1 MEQMRNFMQSW
12 VGKAVLVITLIP
24 MAFLG
29 VQSFSGGGQIAPNQ
43 IVKVGDTAIDT
54 ATFQS
59 EVNNYRAR
67 LLEQVDGSLI
77 NNKALN
83 DEVLDSMIDRALL
96 ENQAQFFG
104 MTVSDDAITRL
115 LQADPTFHDA
125 NGRFSNDIFAHYLQS
140 RGMNKDMLFAMFRTQ
155 LSLRQLTNSIL
166 GTAVYPDSQISRLID
181 LQTQSREA
189 WVVRYNWQ
197 DFANQVTVS
206 PAEIETYYNAN
217 KQDMIQSPSV
227 DLAYVTLSDADIK
240 VDAVSEDEIRVEY
253 QASLQ
258 GQGDG
263 RQLSHIL
270 LTGDDAESRA
280 KDIKA
285 KLDAGESFEALAK
298 AHSDDPTGE
307 SGGDI
312 GSYNPAFFGDSSSA
326 VENAISG
333 LTAGGVSEP
342 VQTGFGYHIF
352 KVTKMGDAPSLDSM
366 RDELTKRATERK
378 RANAMNEM
386 ITKINTMATD
396 SMGISDIAQETGLT
410 ARSIKGY
417 TEDNNTSELSAP
429 VVVSAAFDDFAISDQ
444 SVSPNITLADK
455 TVWVQPTNY
464 QDARELTLA
473 EASEQIKATLTK
485 QKAIKLALD
494 TANARAKED
503 PATLTKSAQRL
514 GVVTRQSPELLPAER
529 ASLFVH
535 NKDGMSAWVVET
547 DAGASVMVGDKAQS
561 TATAQISDAERL
573 SASQIIRDN
582 VGQDQLQDY
591 LHYLRDT
598 KEVQIN
604 EQAMSH

>member
-1 MEQMRNFMQSW
+1 MRNFMQSW
-12 VGKAVLVITLIP
+12 AGKAVLIITLIP

-29 VQSFSGGGQIAPNQ
+29 VQSFSSGGQIAPNQ

-59 EVNNYRAR
+59 EVNNYRTR
-67 LLEQVDGSLI
+67 LLEHTDGSLI
-77 NNKALN
+77 DDKALN
-83 DEVLDSMIDRALL
+83 DEVLESLIDRALL
-96 ENQAQFFG
+96 ENQTQFLG
-104 MTVSDDAITRL
+104 MSVSDNTIARL
-115 LQADPTFHDA
+115 LRADPTFHDA
-125 NGRFSNDIFAHYLQS
+125 NGKFSNDIFAQYLQN
-140 RGMNKDMLFAMFRTQ
+140 RGMTKDMLFDVFGTQ
-155 LSLRQLTNSIL
+155 LSLRQLTSSIL

-206 PAEIETYYNAN
+206 TDEIETYYHAN
-217 KQDMIQSPSV
+217 KQDMIAPPSV
-227 DLAYVTLSDADIK
+227 DLAYIILSDTDIK
-240 VDAVSEDEIRVEY
+240 ADTPSEDEIRAQY
-253 QASLQ
+253 QATLQ
-258 GQGDG
+258 ARGDG

-270 LTGDDAESRA
+270 LTGDDAKNRA

-285 KLDAGESFEALAK
+285 KLDAGESFEILAK

-312 GSYNPAFFGDSSSA
+312 GSYNPAFFFGDSSSA

-386 ITKINTMATD
+386 ITKINTMTTD

-417 TEDNNTSELSAP
+417 TKDNNTSELSAP

-485 QKAIKLALD
+485 QKAIKLALG

-535 NKDGMSAWVVET
+535 NKDGMSAWAVET
-547 DAGASVMVGDKAQS
+547 DAGVSVMVGDKAQS

-604 EQAMSH
+604 EQAMSGH

>member
-1 MEQMRNFMQSW
+1 M
-12 VGKAVLVITLIP
+12 
-24 MAFLG
+24 
-29 VQSFSGGGQIAPNQ
+29 
-43 IVKVGDTAIDT
+43 
-54 ATFQS
+54 
-59 EVNNYRAR
+59 
-67 LLEQVDGSLI
+67 
-77 NNKALN
+77 
-83 DEVLDSMIDRALL
+83 
-96 ENQAQFFG
+96 
-104 MTVSDDAITRL
+104 
-115 LQADPTFHDA
+115 
-125 NGRFSNDIFAHYLQS
+125 
-140 RGMNKDMLFAMFRTQ
+140 
-155 LSLRQLTNSIL
+155 
-166 GTAVYPDSQISRLID
+166 ID

-197 DFANQVTVS
+197 DFADKVTVS
-206 PAEIETYYNAN
+206 PAEIEAYYNAN
-217 KQDMIQSPSV
+217 KKDMIQSPSV

-240 VDAVSEDEIRVEY
+240 MDAVSEDEIRAEY

-270 LTGDDAESRA
+270 LTGDNAEHRA

-417 TEDNNTSELSAP
+417 TKDNNTSELSAP

-473 EASEQIKATLTK
+473 EASEQIKVTLTK

-604 EQAMSH
+604 EQAMSGH

>member
-1 MEQMRNFMQSW
+1 MQSW
-12 VGKAVLVITLIP
+12 AGKAVLVITLIP

-54 ATFQS
+54 TTFQS

-67 LLEQVDGSLI
+67 LLEQVDSSLI
-77 NNKALN
+77 NDKALN

-125 NGRFSNDIFAHYLQS
+125 NGKFSNDVFAQYLQS
-140 RGMNKDMLFAMFRTQ
+140 RGMTKNMLFTMFRTQ
-155 LSLRQLTNSIL
+155 LSLRQLTSSIL

-197 DFANQVTVS
+197 DFADKVTVS
-206 PAEIETYYNAN
+206 PAEIEAYYNAN
-217 KQDMIQSPSV
+217 KKDMIQSPSV

-240 VDAVSEDEIRVEY
+240 VDAVSEDEIRAEY

-270 LTGDDAESRA
+270 LTGDNAEHRA

-417 TEDNNTSELSAP
+417 TKDNNTSELSAP

-473 EASEQIKATLTK
+473 EASEQIKVTLTK

-547 DAGASVMVGDKAQS
+547 DAGASVMVGDKAQI

-604 EQAMSH
+604 EQAMSGH

>member
-1 MEQMRNFMQSW
+1 MQSW
-12 VGKAVLVITLIP
+12 AGKAVLVITLIP

-77 NNKALN
+77 NDKALN

-125 NGRFSNDIFAHYLQS
+125 NGKFSNDVFAQYLQS
-140 RGMNKDMLFAMFRTQ
+140 RGMTKDMLFTMFRTQ
-155 LSLRQLTNSIL
+155 LSLRQLTSSIL

-197 DFANQVTVS
+197 DFADKVTVS

-217 KQDMIQSPSV
+217 KKDMIQSPSV

-240 VDAVSEDEIRVEY
+240 VDAVSEDEIRAEY

-270 LTGDDAESRA
+270 LTGDNAERRA

-285 KLDAGESFEALAK
+285 KLDAGESFEALAR

-417 TEDNNTSELSAP
+417 TKDNNTSELSAP

-604 EQAMSH
+604 EQAMSGH

>member
-1 MEQMRNFMQSW
+1 MRNFMQSW
-12 VGKAVLVITLIP
+12 AGKAVLVITLIP

-54 ATFQS
+54 TTFQS

-67 LLEQVDGSLI
+67 LLEQVDSSLI
-77 NNKALN
+77 NDKALN

-125 NGRFSNDIFAHYLQS
+125 NGKFSNDVFAQYLQS
-140 RGMNKDMLFAMFRTQ
+140 RGMTKNMLFTMFRTQ
-155 LSLRQLTNSIL
+155 LSLRQLTSSIL

-197 DFANQVTVS
+197 DFADKVTVS
-206 PAEIETYYNAN
+206 PAEIEAYYNAN
-217 KQDMIQSPSV
+217 KKDMIQSPSV

-240 VDAVSEDEIRVEY
+240 VDAVSEDEIRAEY

-270 LTGDDAESRA
+270 LTGDNAEHRA

-417 TEDNNTSELSAP
+417 TKDNNTSELSAP

-473 EASEQIKATLTK
+473 EASKQIKVTLTK

-547 DAGASVMVGDKAQS
+547 DAGASVMVGDKAQI

-604 EQAMSH
+604 EQAMSGH